1 MQYVICL
8 RNQLIAGFDGIYQLS
23 LPSIVDRW
31 AGSISINVCI
41 QPRNW
46 HAVWN
51 QWLKKKKK
59 KIPSRPRLFSSRLC
73 TLVWPQCWL
82 GPCVNYKVK
91 QVLSLLAY
99 SLGEVVRKDKTG
111 LRLADMESAE
121 TAFGIYTYVCV
132 CVCTVMHFHGNVYV
146 DEKAS
151 KHILGVPIWLWVRCC
166 MRTTLDNRCKP
177 RKRLCER
184 VKGPVWRI

>member
-1 MQYVICL
+1 M
-8 RNQLIAGFDGIYQLS
+8 
-23 LPSIVDRW
+23 
-31 AGSISINVCI
+31 
-41 QPRNW
+41 
-46 HAVWN
+46 
-51 QWLKKKKK
+51 
-59 KIPSRPRLFSSRLC
+59 
-73 TLVWPQCWL
+73 
-82 GPCVNYKVK
+82 K

-151 KHILGVPIWLWVRCC
+151 KHILGVPI
-166 MRTTLDNRCKP
+166 
-177 RKRLCER
+177 
-184 VKGPVWRI
+184 